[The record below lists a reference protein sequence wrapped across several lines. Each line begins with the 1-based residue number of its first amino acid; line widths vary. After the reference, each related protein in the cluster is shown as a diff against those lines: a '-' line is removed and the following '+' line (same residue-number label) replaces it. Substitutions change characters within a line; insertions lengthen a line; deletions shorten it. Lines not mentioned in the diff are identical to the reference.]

1 MVVGTITSYRKTGL
15 LTITE
20 EQLGNL
26 QSLFFTIASVSFLL
40 FKIFSFTQA
49 ALIITSM

>member
-1 MVVGTITSYRKTGL
+1 MVVGIITPYRKTGL

-26 QSLFFTIASVSFLL
+26 QSLFFKIASVSFLL